1 VNTSWEFIT
10 ECLRNE
16 LQEYGALLGLFED
29 QQANLLR
36 RDADAVVAL
45 AASLEEQVRRAH
57 DVREH
62 REQAVRLFALSISE
76 PASATLRQ
84 LISHFP
90 AEVHPLIRALM
101 DEINH
106 LIHRVRRGARHNQVL
121 LARTVEAHEEA
132 LRLLRPDS
140 FNTKTYSPK
149 GTLAHSGTPAWQA
162 AG

>member
-1 VNTSWEFIT
+1 VSTSWEFIT

-36 RDADAVVAL
+36 RDADAVLAL
-45 AASLEEQVRRAH
+45 ASSLEEQVRRAH
-57 DVREH
+57 DVRDH
-62 REQAVRLFALSISE
+62 REQAVRQFASSIAE
-76 PASATLRQ
+76 PEDSTLRQ
-84 LISHFP
+84 LIHHFP
-90 AEVHPLIRALM
+90 AEVHPLINALI

-106 LIHRVRRGARHNQVL
+106 LIHRVRRGARQNQVM
-121 LARTVEAHEEA
+121 LARTVEAHEEV

-140 FNTKTYSPK
+140 FTKTYSPS
-149 GTLAHSGTPAWQA
+149 GAVAHASSPAWQA

>member
-1 VNTSWEFIT
+1 VSTSWEFIT

-36 RDADAVVAL
+36 RDADAVLAL
-45 AASLEEQVRRAH
+45 ANSLEEQVRRAH

-62 REQAVRLFALSISE
+62 REQTVSRFASSIGE
-76 PASATLRQ
+76 PEDSTLRQ
-84 LISHFP
+84 LIHHFP
-90 AEVHPLIRALM
+90 AEVHPLINALI

-106 LIHRVRRGARHNQVL
+106 LIHRVRRGARQNQVM

-140 FNTKTYSPK
+140 FNKTYSPS
-149 GTLAHSGTPAWQA
+149 GAVAHAGASGWQA

>member
-1 VNTSWEFIT
+1 MSTSWEFIT

-36 RDADAVVAL
+36 RDADAVLSL
-45 AASLEEQVRRAH
+45 AGQLEEQVRRAH
-57 DVREH
+57 EVREH
-62 REQAVRLFALSISE
+62 REQAVRLFASSISE
-76 PASATLRQ
+76 RADATLRQ
-84 LISHFP
+84 LIHHFP
-90 AEVHPLIRALM
+90 AEVHPLIKALI

-106 LIHRVRRGARHNQVL
+106 LIHRVRRGARQNQVL
-121 LARTVEAHEEA
+121 LARTVETHEQM

-140 FNTKTYSPK
+140 FSKTYSPT
-149 GTLAHSGTPAWQA
+149 GSIAHAGSPAWQA

>member
-1 VNTSWEFIT
+1 MSTSWEFIT

-36 RDADAVVAL
+36 RDADAVLAL
-45 AASLEEQVRRAH
+45 ASSLEEQVRRAH
-57 DVREH
+57 AVREH

-76 PASATLRQ
+76 RADSTLRQ
-84 LISHFP
+84 LIHHFP

-132 LRLLRPDS
+132 LRMLIPDS
-140 FNTKTYSPK
+140 FTKTYSPT
-149 GTLAHSGTPAWQA
+149 GAVAHTGAPAWQA

>member
-1 VNTSWEFIT
+1 MSTSWEFIT

-36 RDADAVVAL
+36 RDADAVLAL
-45 AASLEEQVRRAH
+45 AGALEEQVRRAH
-57 DVREH
+57 EVREH
-62 REQAVRLFALSISE
+62 RELAVRRFALSISE
-76 PASATLRQ
+76 SPESSLRQ
-84 LISHFP
+84 LIHHFP
-90 AEVHPLIRALM
+90 AEVHPLIIALI

-106 LIHRVRRGARHNQVL
+106 LIHRVRRGARQNQVM

-140 FNTKTYSPK
+140 FNKTYSP
-149 GTLAHSGTPAWQA
+149 SGTVSHAGASAWQA